1 MANITTIKKGNE
13 TMQLGISE
21 DRVNQ
26 LIDDKISAMPTGGG
40 GSATGTDSK
49 LYDVTIIPSSPELKQ
64 PTLDVTTGILDLGVD
79 PVLIWKGGFDAL
91 SSISGSNYRNIQCW
105 ESSKSTAIKFI
116 YVPKSGIINV
126 LPYHITIPNNALLL
140 GSLRFKWNSDQTKVA
155 NITSIDFPCK
165 VDIYNPDNSTQRLT
179 LTKDDIK
186 CYTTSRAVTTFMIPI
201 TGVNSINLHGLTDD
215 WNYSINGYPNNN
227 SVATT
232 AVGPGHVYD
241 SGWLPKGNIK
251 ENWPVEVGLANNKS
265 IKYIQICFRKTNN
278 GVFTEQDLVSVIDS
292 ITLNTNGDAWTS
304 YMAKEMDAVSR
315 AVRNNTSSSTPTVTP
330 TPVTPTPTPAEV
342 KYVTGFIATDPIK
355 PNISKK
361 NLNIDFGTDG
371 ILYIGKNHY
380 NLHGNYRNIPIY
392 AAGSDTGATMVVYNT
407 VNNTMKTMTWDYTP
421 TADEAIVGTFR
432 LKYHTHEFVSC
443 NFPFE
448 ITIDGKN
455 PNIDPD
461 AGDAKDYDV
470 NVKSVNHR
478 GWWECPENTISAYR
492 GSAEHGFKYVET
504 DVAFTS
510 DDVPVLL
517 HDKTINRTGKN
528 PDGSPYA
535 TPNKEIKDITFEEVR
550 KLDFGIVRDP
560 KFKGEKI
567 PSFEEFIKCC
577 RNLGLHPYI
586 ELKADTQY
594 TEAQVQKVVDIVNL
608 NGMKGKVTYISFS
621 DQDLMY
627 VKNYD
632 PKARL
637 GRVGGKVVDE
647 TMINNLKALKTPT
660 NEVFFD
666 GQAFDNNVLYMTEDV
681 AKKLVAIDVPLE
693 VWTVDNETDVLKL
706 PSYVS
711 GVTTNKLNAGKVL
724 AKAELNKLK
733 F

>member
-40 GSATGTDSK
+40 GSATGADSK

-79 PVLIWKGGFDAL
+79 PVLIWKGGFDVL

-126 LPYHITIPNNALLL
+126 LPYHIAIPNNALLL

-165 VDIYNPDNSTQRLT
+165 VDIYNPDNSTQKLA
-179 LTKDDIK
+179 LTKDDVK
-186 CYTTSRAVTTFMIPI
+186 CYTTNRAVTTFMIPI
-201 TGVNSINLHGLTDD
+201 TGVNSVTIHGLTAD

-241 SGWLPKGNIK
+241 SGWLPKGTIT
-251 ENWPVEVGLANNKS
+251 EDWPVEIGLANNNT

-278 GVFTEQDLVSVIDS
+278 SVFTEQDLVSVIDS

-315 AVRNNTSSSTPTVTP
+315 AVRNNTYSTPAVTP
-330 TPVTPTPTPAEV
+330 TPAVPSTPTPTPAEV

-355 PNISKK
+355 PNISTK

-392 AAGSDTGATMVVYNT
+392 ANGSDTGATMVVYNT

-608 NGMKGKVTYISFS
+608 NGMRGKVTYISFS
-621 DQDLMY
+621 DTDLMY

-647 TMINNLKALKTPT
+647 TMINNLKALQTPT

-666 GQAFDNNVLYMTEDV
+666 GLAFDNNVLYMTEDV
-681 AKKLVAIDVPLE
+681 AKKLVAINVPLE
-693 VWTVDNETDVLKL
+693 VWTVDNEADVLKL

-711 GVTTNKLNAGKVL
+711 GVTTNKLHAGKVL
-724 AKAELNKLK
+724 AKAELNK
-733 F
+733 

>member
-1 MANITTIKKGNE
+1 
-13 TMQLGISE
+13 
-21 DRVNQ
+21 
-26 LIDDKISAMPTGGG
+26 
-40 GSATGTDSK
+40 
-49 LYDVTIIPSSPELKQ
+49 
-64 PTLDVTTGILDLGVD
+64 
-79 PVLIWKGGFDAL
+79 
-91 SSISGSNYRNIQCW
+91 
-105 ESSKSTAIKFI
+105 
-116 YVPKSGIINV
+116 
-126 LPYHITIPNNALLL
+126 
-140 GSLRFKWNSDQTKVA
+140 
-155 NITSIDFPCK
+155 
-165 VDIYNPDNSTQRLT
+165 
-179 LTKDDIK
+179 
-186 CYTTSRAVTTFMIPI
+186 MIPI

-241 SGWLPKGNIK
+241 SGWLPKGSIK
-251 ENWPVEVGLANNKS
+251 ENWPVKVGLANNKS
-265 IKYIQICFRKTNN
+265 IKYIQICFRKANN

-361 NLNIDFGTDG
+361 NFTIDFGTDG

-392 AAGSDTGATMVVYNT
+392 ATGSDTGATMVVYNT

-621 DQDLMY
+621 DTDLMY

-666 GQAFDNNVLYMTEDV
+666 GLAFDNNVLYMTEDV

-693 VWTVDNETDVLKL
+693 VWTVDNEADVLKL

-711 GVTTNKLNAGKVL
+711 GVTTNKLHACKVL
-724 AKAELNKLK
+724 AKAELNK
-733 F
+733 

>member
-1 MANITTIKKGNE
+1 
-13 TMQLGISE
+13 
-21 DRVNQ
+21 
-26 LIDDKISAMPTGGG
+26 
-40 GSATGTDSK
+40 
-49 LYDVTIIPSSPELKQ
+49 
-64 PTLDVTTGILDLGVD
+64 
-79 PVLIWKGGFDAL
+79 
-91 SSISGSNYRNIQCW
+91 
-105 ESSKSTAIKFI
+105 
-116 YVPKSGIINV
+116 
-126 LPYHITIPNNALLL
+126 
-140 GSLRFKWNSDQTKVA
+140 
-155 NITSIDFPCK
+155 
-165 VDIYNPDNSTQRLT
+165 
-179 LTKDDIK
+179 
-186 CYTTSRAVTTFMIPI
+186 
-201 TGVNSINLHGLTDD
+201 
-215 WNYSINGYPNNN
+215 
-227 SVATT
+227 
-232 AVGPGHVYD
+232 
-241 SGWLPKGNIK
+241 
-251 ENWPVEVGLANNKS
+251 
-265 IKYIQICFRKTNN
+265 
-278 GVFTEQDLVSVIDS
+278 
-292 ITLNTNGDAWTS
+292 
-304 YMAKEMDAVSR
+304 MAKEMDAVSR
-315 AVRNNTSSSTPTVTP
+315 AVRNNTSSTPAVTP
-330 TPVTPTPTPAEV
+330 TPAVPSTPTPTPAEV

-355 PNISKK
+355 PNISTK

-392 AAGSDTGATMVVYNT
+392 ANGSDTGATMVVYNT

-594 TEAQVQKVVDIVNL
+594 TEAQV
-608 NGMKGKVTYISFS
+608 
-621 DQDLMY
+621 
-627 VKNYD
+627 
-632 PKARL
+632 
-637 GRVGGKVVDE
+637 
-647 TMINNLKALKTPT
+647 
-660 NEVFFD
+660 
-666 GQAFDNNVLYMTEDV
+666 
-681 AKKLVAIDVPLE
+681 
-693 VWTVDNETDVLKL
+693 
-706 PSYVS
+706 
-711 GVTTNKLNAGKVL
+711 
-724 AKAELNKLK
+724 
-733 F
+733 

>member
-1 MANITTIKKGNE
+1 MSNITSVKKGS
-13 TMQLGISE
+13 TSIGLGISE
-21 DRVNQ
+21 ERVNQ
-26 LIDDKISAMPTGGG
+26 LIDDKIALIPSGGG
-40 GSATGTDSK
+40 TPGTDSK
-49 LYDVTIIPSSPELKQ
+49 LYNVTIIPSAPELKQ

-79 PVLIWKGGFDAL
+79 PILVWKGGFEPL
-91 SSISGSNYRNIQCW
+91 SGKPGSNFRNIQCW
-105 ESSKSTAIKFI
+105 ESTKSTAIKFI
-116 YVPKSGIINV
+116 YIPKSGKITV
-126 LPYHITIPNNALLL
+126 FPYNFPIPDYALLL
-140 GSLRFKWNSDQTKVA
+140 GSLRFKWNEDKTKIK
-155 NITSIDFPCK
+155 NIISIDFPCK
-165 VDIYNPDNSTQRLT
+165 VDIYNPDNSTQVLA
-179 LTKDDIK
+179 LTKDDVK
-186 CYTTSRAVTTFMIPI
+186 CYTTTRAITTFMIPI
-201 TGVNSINLHGLTDD
+201 TGVNSINIHGLTDD

-251 ENWPVEVGLANNKS
+251 ENWPIEVGLANNKT
-265 IKYIQICFRKTNN
+265 IKYIQICFRKADNST
-278 GVFTEQDLVSVIDS
+278 FTEQDLVNAISS

-304 YMAKEMDAVSR
+304 YMAKEMDAVTR
-315 AVRNNTSSSTPTVTP
+315 AVRNNAASGPTTPSSPIP
-330 TPVTPTPTPAEV
+330 TPSEV

-355 PNISKK
+355 PNISTK
-361 NLNIDFGTDG
+361 NLTIDFGSDG

-392 AAGSDTGATMVVYNT
+392 ANGSDTGATMIVYNT
-407 VNNTMKTMTWDYTP
+407 VNNTIKTMTWDYTP
-421 TADEAIVGTFR
+421 TADEAIIGTFR

-448 ITIDGKN
+448 YTIDGKN
-455 PNIDPD
+455 PNIDPN
-461 AGDAKDYDV
+461 ARDAKDYDV

-478 GWWECPENTISAYR
+478 GWWECPENTLSAYR
-492 GSAEHGFKYVET
+492 GSAQHGFKYVET

-535 TPNKEIKDITFEEVR
+535 TPNKEIKDITFEDVR

-560 KFKGEKI
+560 KYKGEKI

-621 DQDLMY
+621 DQDLLY

-632 PKARL
+632 PSARL
-637 GRVGGKVVDE
+637 GRIGGKVVDE

-693 VWTVDNETDVLKL
+693 VWAVYNESEVLKL
-706 PSYVS
+706 PSYVT

-724 AKAELNKLK
+724 TKAELNK
-733 F
+733 

>member
-79 PVLIWKGGFDAL
+79 PILIWKGGFDEL
-91 SSISGSNYRNIQCW
+91 SSIPGSNYRNIQCL

-126 LPYHITIPNNALLL
+126 LPYQIAIPNNALLL
-140 GSLRFKWNSDQTKVA
+140 GSLIFKWNSDQTKVA

-165 VDIYNPDNSTQRLT
+165 VDIYNPDNSTQKLA
-179 LTKDDIK
+179 LTKDDVK
-186 CYTTSRAVTTFMIPI
+186 CYTTNRAITTFMIPI
-201 TGVNSINLHGLTDD
+201 TGVNSVTIHGLTAD

-251 ENWPVEVGLANNKS
+251 ENWPVEVGLTNNKS

-315 AVRNNTSSSTPTVTP
+315 AVRNNTSSTPAVTP
-330 TPVTPTPTPAEV
+330 TPAVPSTPTPTPAEV

-355 PNISKK
+355 PNISTK

-392 AAGSDTGATMVVYNT
+392 ANGSDTGATMVVYNT

-478 GWWECPENTISAYR
+478 GWFECPENTISAYR

-608 NGMKGKVTYISFS
+608 NGMRGKVTYISFS
-621 DQDLMY
+621 DTDLMY

-647 TMINNLKALKTPT
+647 TMINNLKALQTPT

-666 GQAFDNNVLYMTEDV
+666 GLAFDNNVLYMTEDV
-681 AKKLVAIDVPLE
+681 AKKLVAINVPLE
-693 VWTVDNETDVLKL
+693 VWTVDNEADVLKL

-711 GVTTNKLNAGKVL
+711 GVTTNKLHAGKVL
-724 AKAELNKLK
+724 AKAELNK
-733 F
+733 